1 MRVMIRRVLT
11 VLFWL
16 AFVTTFGTVG
26 YRVIEGWAWLDSL
39 YMTVITVSTVG
50 FREVD
55 TLSPLGRVFTIA
67 LIVMGVGSAL
77 YLLAILAELVV
88 DGKLRDALRK
98 ELLMRRIE
106 RKQGHVI
113 VAGFGRF
120 GRAVVDELTRAER
133 QVVVVDPD
141 EGLEDEFERRDLAHV
156 VASASSDE
164 ALQSAGIMG
173 ASAIVAATPSE
184 AENVFIVLGARE
196 LNPEIFIHARCES
209 ESGGRR
215 LRRAGADHLTA
226 PFQMGGARAAASI
239 LRPSV
244 VDFLEIVS
252 PRRGPE
258 IDLEEI
264 RVAPHSHLDGKSVG
278 ELEDN
283 KERFRIVAVKHPG
296 DEIVIVPAV
305 DTPIAAD
312 DVLVVIGERESLMS
326 LAQRAEGDST
336 PG

>member
-1 MRVMIRRVLT
+1 MIRRVLT

-326 LAQRAEGDST
+326 LAQRAEGD
-336 PG
+336 

>member
-1 MRVMIRRVLT
+1 MIRRVLT

-283 KERFRIVAVKHPG
+283 KERFRIVAVKHSG